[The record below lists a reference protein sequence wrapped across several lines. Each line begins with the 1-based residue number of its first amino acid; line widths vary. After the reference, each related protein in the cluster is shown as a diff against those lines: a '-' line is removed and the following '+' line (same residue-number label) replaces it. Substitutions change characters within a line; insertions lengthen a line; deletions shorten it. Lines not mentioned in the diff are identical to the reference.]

1 LSSSS
6 GSTSGSSATSGKLT
20 EEAVV
25 GPVAGD
31 VDADVDA
38 VEMYDG
44 ADACGVVG
52 DKVRDDDVLRGV
64 AACSCCC

>member
-1 LSSSS
+1 M
-6 GSTSGSSATSGKLT
+6 
-20 EEAVV
+20 